1 MTLIRLPLNDSPMQE
16 NTGYTTISVKPNTRE
31 RVREL
36 RYLRDTTTDNVI
48 KSLLDGAEEDI

>member
-1 MTLIRLPLNDSPMQE
+1 MGNQ
-16 NTGYTTISVKPNTRE
+16 TGYTTISVKPDTRE

-36 RYLRDTTTDNVI
+36 RYLRDTNTDDVI